1 MLVLE
6 EKLKPL
12 NEDEVREKIE
22 EFRMLLKFYMKT
34 DRDTVGAVLAMIYWL
49 TSITIAMGGGRQQ
62 LLDSVAEEYDNRM
75 RLKAQVELKPD
86 NMKIH

>member
-1 MLVLE
+1 M
-6 EKLKPL
+6 KPL

-22 EFRMLLKFYMKT
+22 EFRMLLKFYTKT
-34 DRDTVGAVLAMIYWL
+34 DRDTVGAVLAMMYWA

-62 LLDSVAEEYDNRM
+62 LLDSVAEEYDSQM

-86 NMKIH
+86 NVEIH